1 MNAKLRPSFS
11 QIVAELEKK
20 QAERKQK
27 VEPAVKGEPFCRC
40 LTEENSVSLL

>member
-27 VEPAVKGEPFCRC
+27 VEPAVKGEPFCRGF
-40 LTEENSVSLL
+40 TEENSVSLL